1 MTKVVYA
8 TDAKADLVEIG
19 GYIALD
25 SERQAEA
32 FIEKLREKARQAARM
47 PRIYKTRGDLLPG
60 LRSAGLGK
68 YLILFRI
75 VPNGIEVLHIVH
87 GARDLSRL
95 FEF

>member
-19 GYIALD
+19 SYIALD
-25 SERQAEA
+25 SE
-32 FIEKLREKARQAARM
+32 RQAARM
-47 PRIYKTRGDLLPG
+47 PRIYKTRDDLLPG
-60 LRSAGLGK
+60 LRSVGLGK

-95 FEF
+95 FES